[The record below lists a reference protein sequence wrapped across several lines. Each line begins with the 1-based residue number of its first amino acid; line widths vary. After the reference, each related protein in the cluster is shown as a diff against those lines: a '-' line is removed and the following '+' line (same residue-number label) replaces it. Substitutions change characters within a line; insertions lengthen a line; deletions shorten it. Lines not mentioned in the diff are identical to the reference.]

1 MKAIVQDAYGTADA
15 MRFDPDVE
23 RPVPGDDDVL
33 VRVRAAG
40 VDAGV
45 CHLMTGTPYPVRLMG
60 YGLRRPGQRVPGMD
74 LAGTAEQVGAKVTR
88 LRPGDEVFGVG
99 KGAFAE
105 YACAPQAT
113 LAPKPPSLSFEQAA
127 ALPVSGLTALQ
138 ALRDVGR
145 LAAGQ
150 RVLVIGASGGVGS
163 YAVQLAKAYGADVT
177 GVCGTA
183 KADLVR
189 SLGAD
194 RVIDYTREDIA
205 GGAGA
210 GDGAPRRYDLVLDL
224 AGGRPV
230 SRLRTVLAPRGTL
243 VLVGDETGGRWT
255 GGMGRLLGA
264 ALLSPFVGQRL
275 RPMVA
280 VPRYE
285 DLLVLAE
292 FVGAGLVTPA
302 LDRTYPLREAPEAVR
317 SLAEHRVR
325 GKSVV
330 TVGPAAA
337 AGEALP

>member
-1 MKAIVQDAYGTADA
+1 MRAIVQDAYGTADA
-15 MRFDPDVE
+15 MRFDADTE

-45 CHLMTGTPYPVRLMG
+45 WHLMTGTPYPVRLMG
-60 YGLRRPGQRVPGMD
+60 YGLRRPRHRIPGMD
-74 LAGTAEQVGAKVTR
+74 LAGTVEAVGPQVTR
-88 LRPGDEVFGVG
+88 LRPGDEVFGIG

-105 YACAPQAT
+105 YACAPQAK
-113 LAPKPPSLSFEQAA
+113 LALKPPSLSFEQAA

-138 ALRDVGR
+138 ALRDSGG

-150 RVLVIGASGGVGS
+150 KVLVIGASGGVGS
-163 YAVQLAKAYGADVT
+163 YAVQLAKAYGAEVT

-183 KADLVR
+183 KTGLVR

-194 RVIDYTREDIA
+194 HVIDYTRADI
-205 GGAGA
+205 
-210 GDGAPRRYDLVLDL
+210 GDGYDLVLDI
-224 AGGRPV
+224 AGGRRL
-230 SRLRTVLAPRGTL
+230 SRLRRALTPRGTL
-243 VLVGDETGGRWT
+243 VLVGNESGGPWT
-255 GGMGRLLGA
+255 GGLGRLLRA

-275 RPMVA
+275 RPMAA
-280 VPRYE
+280 VERYE
-285 DLLVLAE
+285 DLLALVG
-292 FVGAGLVTPA
+292 FVEAGQLIPA

-330 TVGPAAA
+330 TI
-337 AGEALP
+337 